1 MSDEPMIERAKTTS
15 EKGFNYSENIRRLN
29 KAVREEFYYEA
40 LLIDGALI
48 EDRLHSFLYHLGV
61 FAGRTDRTACRA
73 AKAQLRVIR
82 NRYVGKPD
90 DGLRVSMISDKIELV
105 RSTLLWFEDLDC
117 APDDDPYL
125 HALWTQYASR
135 IDDPDDFLDV
145 LSRIDTWRNYRNEIA
160 HGLLNKNMTVVNEV
174 LEGQCREGEALFRAV
189 DAYVSRVKYRNIIR
203 RAAKLPTSDKL

>member
-15 EKGFNYSENIRRLN
+15 EKGFTYSENIRRLN

-48 EDRLHSFLYHLGV
+48 EDRLHGFLYHLGA
-61 FAGRTDRTACRA
+61 FTRRTDRTACRA
-73 AKAQLRVIR
+73 AKAQLRAIR
-82 NRYVGKPD
+82 NRHVGKPD

-125 HALWTQYASR
+125 RALWTQYASR
-135 IDDPDDFLDV
+135 IDDPDDSLDV

-174 LEGQCREGEALFRAV
+174 PEGQCREGEAPFRAV
-189 DAYVSRVKYRNIIR
+189 DAHVSRVKYRNVIR